1 MHCKPATR
9 GRNSVV
15 LAIPYAWQEH
25 LQADEK
31 IGHRVF
37 KTEIPLSSQSD
48 SSAKSFYQVSNYD
61 VYHVKTLTSW
71 GGSKSIPKIG
81 HHFRRWH
88 LVKKWLS
95 YKTFFRTNG
104 TFEKWVVVGLMR
116 LNLQESNYN
125 SRGENKREIMP
136 MLEFLSLLCS
146 KQEVVIRLLCSKG
159 EVVVHLLCYK
169 GWVVLC
175 LLCSEG
181 EVVFS
186 PTSLSC

>member
-71 GGSKSIPKIG
+71 GGSKSIPKIVSPLQAMTPCEKSDSATR
-81 HHFRRWH
+81 HFFVLMGLLRNG
-88 LVKKWLS
+88 LLS
-95 YKTFFRTNG
+95 D
-104 TFEKWVVVGLMR
+104 
-116 LNLQESNYN
+116 
-125 SRGENKREIMP
+125 
-136 MLEFLSLLCS
+136 
-146 KQEVVIRLLCSKG
+146 
-159 EVVVHLLCYK
+159 
-169 GWVVLC
+169 
-175 LLCSEG
+175 
-181 EVVFS
+181 
-186 PTSLSC
+186 